1 MREKPLQELTRRMI
15 RRRKLEAKERAEV
28 ARAQRL
34 ARRRYC
40 RNRPCFVCGKTA
52 DCGHREAGLLV

>member
-1 MREKPLQELTRRMI
+1 MREKRLQQLARRMI
-15 RRRKLEAKERAEV
+15 RRQKLEAKERAEV
-28 ARAQRL
+28 AHAQRL

-40 RNRPCFVCGKTA
+40 RNRPCWICGKAA